1 MLNKLFRAPL
11 MDVRFHS
18 DGDGDD
24 EGGVMMLSLNRLNV
38 RFLWSVQF
46 LIQPCSRNRFLK

>member
-18 DGDGDD
+18 DGDGD
-24 EGGVMMLSLNRLNV
+24 GGGLNRLNV